1 MTKNLKA
8 LGLLMLLMSAS
19 PSMAQGIKP
28 LPSLHTE
35 GRYVVDKHGNHVV
48 LHGVMDTPVN
58 MKFYKAGSTSGI
70 HDIRVESFDSD
81 AVYNLQGVRIGTKAD
96 MEHLPR
102 GIYIIGG
109 KKIIK

>member
-8 LGLLMLLMSAS
+8 LGLLMLLMSAC

-48 LHGVMDTPVN
+48 LHGVMDTPAN
-58 MKFYKAGSTSGI
+58 MKFY
-70 HDIRVESFDSD
+70 
-81 AVYNLQGVRIGTKAD
+81 KAD

>member
-19 PSMAQGIKP
+19 PSIAQGVKP

-35 GRYVVDKHGNHVV
+35 GRYVVGKHGNHVV
-48 LHGVMDTPVN
+48 HGVMDTPAN

-70 HDIRVESFDSD
+70 HDIRMESIDSD

>member
-19 PSMAQGIKP
+19 PSIAQGVKP

-48 LHGVMDTPVN
+48 HGVMDTPVN
-58 MKFYKAGSTSGI
+58 MKFY
-70 HDIRVESFDSD
+70 
-81 AVYNLQGVRIGTKAD
+81 KAD